1 MENSIP
7 ERTNLIEL
15 IKDINTLHKNQSAEW
30 FSKIDKTHN
39 LKRKLIRDIFLDT
52 EESDQHE
59 AKSIST
65 DFLKYLNGYC
75 ENLSKILS
83 EPEYDFMAPD
93 MLTRTRIKDP
103 DSRVAKLMHYMNSK
117 SEKGK
122 VSINKCLNDL
132 LGFRVWLENFEH
144 GDTSCTLLKEELL
157 NQGINVRVH
166 DSCKGDYMATHIY
179 FNNENNIYFPWE
191 LQIWNQKDHESNI
204 YSHSEHKQ
212 GYTKWVKEY
221 KQ

>member
-1 MENSIP
+1 MENSTY
-7 ERTNLIEL
+7 ESNHLIEL
-15 IKDINTLHKNQSAEW
+15 VRDINTLHKNQSIEW
-30 FSKIDKTHN
+30 FDGIDNAYN
-39 LKRKLIRDIFLDT
+39 LKRKLIRDIFLVKED
-52 EESDQHE
+52 SDQHE

-75 ENLSKILS
+75 ENLNKILS
-83 EPEYDFMAPD
+83 GPEYDFLAPEL
-93 MLTRTRIKDP
+93 LTSTRIKDP
-103 DSRVAKLMHYMNSK
+103 DSRVAKLMHYMNGK

-132 LGFRVWLENFEH
+132 LGFRVWLDNFEH
-144 GDTSCTLLKEELL
+144 GKLSCSLLKEELKK
-157 NQGINVRVH
+157 QGVIVRVH

-179 FNNENNIYFPWE
+179 FNNENNKFFPWE
-191 LQIWNQKDHESNI
+191 LQIWNYKDHESNI

>member
-1 MENSIP
+1 MDGSSE
-7 ERTNLIEL
+7 ERKNLIDL
-15 IKDINTLHKNQSAEW
+15 IHGINTLHKAQSSDW
-30 FSKIDKTHN
+30 FESVTKPYN
-39 LKRKLIRDIFLDT
+39 LKRELIRDIFLDT
-52 EESDQHE
+52 QDSEQHE

-75 ENLSKILS
+75 ENLNKILS
-83 EPEYDFMAPD
+83 EPEYDFLAPEL
-93 MLTRTRIKDP
+93 LTSTRIKDP

-132 LGFRVWLENFEH
+132 LGFRVWLQDFEH
-144 GDTSCTLLKEELL
+144 GVLGCSKLKEELTA
-157 NQGINVRVH
+157 QGINVRIH
-166 DSCKGDYMATHIY
+166 DSCKGEYIATHVY
-179 FNNENNIYFPWE
+179 FSNGNNIYFPWE
-191 LQIWNQKDHESNI
+191 LQIWNSRDHENNI
-204 YSHSEHKQ
+204 FSHSEHKQ